1 MACCWRY
8 STVSEPGIDFG
19 RFGRTL
25 VLISFVTA
33 VFLILTADRLGGEI
47 FRIGAFAI
55 GTVAVVTAIVGFL
68 IAAGSAI
75 EA

>member
-1 MACCWRY
+1 M
-8 STVSEPGIDFG
+8 SEPGIDFG

>member
-1 MACCWRY
+1 V
-8 STVSEPGIDFG
+8 STEPGIDAF

-25 VLISFVTA
+25 VLISVVTA
-33 VFLILTADRLGGEI
+33 VFLVLSANRLGGET

-55 GTVAVVTAIVGFL
+55 GTVAVVTAITGFL

-75 EA
+75 DA